1 MRGIRLDHIGI
12 AVNDLQQGAK
22 FWELL
27 GLLPSTDVEV
37 NEEQGVKILFLSTS
51 QGPAPNIEL
60 LEPTGENTP
69 LGQFIAK
76 HGPGIQQLAFEVDD
90 MLQMISHLESN
101 GVDMIDK
108 TPKIGAGGNKI
119 AFVHPRSTGG
129 VLVELVEK

>member
-69 LGQFIAK
+69 IGQFITK

-101 GVDMIDK
+101 GIDMIDK

>member
-1 MRGIRLDHIGI
+1 MKGIRLDHIGI
-12 AVNDLQQGAK
+12 AVNDLQQGVK

-27 GLLPSTDVEV
+27 GLISSKDIEV
-37 NEEQGVKILFLSTS
+37 NEEQGVNILFLSTS

-69 LGQFIAK
+69 IGQFINK
-76 HGPGIQQLAFEVDD
+76 RGPGIQQLAFEVDD

-101 GVDMIDK
+101 GIDMIDK
-108 TPKIGAGGNKI
+108 TPQIGAEGNKI

>member
-27 GLLPSTDVEV
+27 GLLPSSDVEV

-108 TPKIGAGGNKI
+108 TPKIGADGNKI